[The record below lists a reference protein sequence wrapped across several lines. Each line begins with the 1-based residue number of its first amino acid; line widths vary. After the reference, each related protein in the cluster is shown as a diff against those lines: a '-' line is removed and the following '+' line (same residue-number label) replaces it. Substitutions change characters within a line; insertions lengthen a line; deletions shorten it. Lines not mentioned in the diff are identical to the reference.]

1 MSVAREKT
9 MDDPLVDQDAGPRW
23 LLPRGHYG
31 ALAETGVTVGV
42 ALRSRLRRRSM
53 GDVILWDLY
62 LEAIS

>member
-9 MDDPLVDQDAGPRW
+9 MDDPLVDQDAGRRW

-42 ALRSRLRRRSM
+42 ALRSRLRRR
-53 GDVILWDLY
+53 
-62 LEAIS
+62 